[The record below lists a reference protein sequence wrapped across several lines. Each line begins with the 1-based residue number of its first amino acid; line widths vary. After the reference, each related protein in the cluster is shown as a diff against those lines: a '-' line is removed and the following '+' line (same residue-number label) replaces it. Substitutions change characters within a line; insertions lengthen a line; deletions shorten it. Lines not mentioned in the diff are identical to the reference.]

1 MRTLTLAV
9 AVSLLLAPATRT
21 AAQDSTAPASPPV
34 VATGQQQN
42 PPAAVGEEAAK
53 PRGSFFSS
61 LGHNLADDVKH
72 IPRRNSVYWLAGGIA
87 AAYAIHPADKTLN
100 ARLLGHSNPFVLGD
114 YIGSAFTIGAAGMAA
129 YTVGRMSNSPRAE
142 HLGMDE
148 VEGVLLAEGISE
160 GMKQIVRRKRPVPPS
175 GKLHSGFSMPSGHA
189 TISFT
194 AATILQQ
201 HLGYKAGIPTY
212 LVASYVAMSR
222 LHDNVHWA
230 SDVVMGAA
238 TGVIIGRSVTWHGR
252 NFYGQLQPEP
262 GGFAIA
268 IATR

>member
-87 AAYAIHPADKTLN
+87 AADAIHPADKTLN

-114 YIGSAFTIGAAGMAA
+114 YIGSPLTIGAAGMAPSPL
-129 YTVGRMSNSPRAE
+129 GRRSNAPRA
-142 HLGMDE
+142 
-148 VEGVLLAEGISE
+148 
-160 GMKQIVRRKRPVPPS
+160 
-175 GKLHSGFSMPSGHA
+175 
-189 TISFT
+189 
-194 AATILQQ
+194 Q
-201 HLGYKAGIPTY
+201 HL
-212 LVASYVAMSR
+212 
-222 LHDNVHWA
+222 
-230 SDVVMGAA
+230 
-238 TGVIIGRSVTWHGR
+238 
-252 NFYGQLQPEP
+252 
-262 GGFAIA
+262 AIA
-268 IATR
+268 QV